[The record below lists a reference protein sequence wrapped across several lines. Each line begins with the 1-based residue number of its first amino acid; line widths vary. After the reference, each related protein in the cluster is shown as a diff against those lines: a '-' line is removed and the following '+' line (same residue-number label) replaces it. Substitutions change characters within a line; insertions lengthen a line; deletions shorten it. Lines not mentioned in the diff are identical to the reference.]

1 LDYAVEPIITFVAVN
16 GGRVVTIENGPLADP
31 GADRRRFVASLKKR
45 RLLALGSLLAVRSC
59 KVKDATDRTRVH
71 FVEVTGEAA
80 KRSRLLARFRQA
92 TIHDATPGN
101 LAARYGISRSMV
113 TIARARGW
121 LRVCLKA

>member
-1 LDYAVEPIITFVAVN
+1 VAVN

-80 KRSRLLARFRQA
+80 KRSRLLPDSGRRRFR
-92 TIHDATPGN
+92 TRHP
-101 LAARYGISRSMV
+101 GISPPVTGSPDQMV